1 MATNLPSSDLEKTGL
16 IFVTAAAAPSY
27 PLSSDKK
34 ISSSPFA
41 SPLQYLSLLTDQ
53 PPQLFEKGSGRN
65 LKYHFGAFNT
75 QWKLVSNWNP
85 SLKYLSTLHF
95 LTKMAEIFC
104 GVKGDAKAAGN
115 NFLRILDTLEML
127 ENG

>member
-1 MATNLPSSDLEKTGL
+1 MFFEAINLVIHAFLGGEVVSFGHRAFFYDNQMPSSDLGKTGL

-41 SPLQYLSLLTDQ
+41 SPLQYLSLVTDQ

-65 LKYHFGAFNT
+65 
-75 QWKLVSNWNP
+75 
-85 SLKYLSTLHF
+85 
-95 LTKMAEIFC
+95 
-104 GVKGDAKAAGN
+104 
-115 NFLRILDTLEML
+115 
-127 ENG
+127 